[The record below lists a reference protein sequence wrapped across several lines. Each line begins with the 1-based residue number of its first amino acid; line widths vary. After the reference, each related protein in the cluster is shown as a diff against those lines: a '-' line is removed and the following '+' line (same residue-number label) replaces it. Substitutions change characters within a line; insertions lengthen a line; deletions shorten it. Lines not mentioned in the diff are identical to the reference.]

1 MGCACL
7 DELTEQ
13 CLNRQAHP
21 STPHA
26 GIATPT
32 LQASPTICLVK
43 PTCVQPHP
51 TVLYGHAHPPALT
64 RLPRSSH
71 AHPSRPVTPIRL
83 ATPTQP
89 VWSVPSTCPALLPR
103 SGHAYLSVQLRPP
116 CPATPTLS
124 SYIRPLSGHVQPCC
138 PATPTHLSSHAH
150 IAGPRPPALSVSQV
164 RLSPTLINAAVVL
177 SRRCAVWRLHV
188 VLSWLQPL
196 HLERGNK
203 DRAETLWLFQK
214 IKYF

>member
-1 MGCACL
+1 MKSVPEHSRNKPSVSYTWTPSNASGTFSAASRVRVAFTAQCGSHEGPMSCLCGSLLCLKSEGAGGEFRGAPCSVGCACL

-64 RLPRSSH
+64 SLPRSSH

-124 SYIRPLSGHVQPCC
+124 SYIRPLSG
-138 PATPTHLSSHAH
+138 AAFLSSHAH
-150 IAGPRPPALSVSQV
+150 PSV
-164 RLSPTLINAAVVL
+164 
-177 SRRCAVWRLHV
+177 
-188 VLSWLQPL
+188 
-196 HLERGNK
+196 
-203 DRAETLWLFQK
+203 
-214 IKYF
+214 